1 MTAIENGLPLLVVA
15 ALWFGSTAL
24 VVWLDSRH
32 PRTFGR
38 SLGVAG
44 LLAIAAALVLALTA
58 RDASIPAAY
67 ASFAAALVIW
77 GWLEMSFLTG
87 IVTGPNRTG
96 CAPGTRGW
104 ARFYAAAGTLIYHE
118 VTLAVTAALLLG
130 FTWGLPNAI
139 GADTFALL
147 FAMRL
152 SAKLNIFLGVPAFA
166 DELLPPHLAYLKSC
180 FRRGPVN
187 PLFPIALA
195 LALGATGW
203 FGAAA
208 ITADGGAAVGWTLL
222 FGLAALGTL
231 EHIFLVLPIADAAMW
246 RWARE
251 GKPAA
256 KTAAT
261 AIAMD

>member
-1 MTAIENGLPLLVVA
+1 MTAIENGVPLLVVA

-38 SLGVAG
+38 SLGIAG
-44 LLAIAAALVLALTA
+44 MLAIGAALVLARTA
-58 RDASIPAAY
+58 REASIPAAY
-67 ASFAAALVIW
+67 LSFAAALVIW

-96 CAPGTRGW
+96 CPAGARGW
-104 ARFYAAAGTLIYHE
+104 ARFRAAAGTLIYHE
-118 VTLAVTAALLLG
+118 VTLAITAALLLG
-130 FTWGLPNAI
+130 FTRGQPNAI

-152 SAKLNIFLGVPAFA
+152 SAKLNIFFGVPAFA

-180 FRRGPVN
+180 FRRGPIN
-187 PLFPIALA
+187 PLFPVSLMF
-195 LALGATGW
+195 ALGATAW

-208 ITADGGAAVGWTLL
+208 IDADGGAAVGWTLL

-231 EHIFLVLPIADAAMW
+231 EHIFLVLPIGEAAMW

-251 GKPAA
+251 GRPAVN
-256 KTAAT
+256 AA
-261 AIAMD
+261 AAD